1 MDVRLDGRVA
11 LITGGSLGLGRAMGR
26 VFAEAGAKV
35 ALFARRAEILEE
47 AKREILAA
55 APKAKV
61 CVVPCDVTQ
70 AKALG
75 EAYGTTVKELGP
87 VDILVNNVGTS
98 RTGAFESITDE
109 VWRED
114 FDLKL
119 FSAIRL
125 TRMAFPGM
133 KERRWGRIINVL
145 NVGAKAPS
153 AGGAPTAV
161 TRAAGMA
168 LTKVLAGE
176 GAPHNIL
183 VNSLHVGFIES
194 DQWVQRRAKEAPEK
208 SMAQYYAEKGKP
220 VPLGRFGKAEEF
232 AHMACFLASDRASYI
247 TGTSINVDG
256 GRSPVM

>member
-1 MDVRLDGRVA
+1 MGTPGCVRAFTSLWRRAAMDVRLDGHVA

-26 VFAEAGAKV
+26 VFAESGAKV
-35 ALFARRAEILEE
+35 ALVARRLDVLEE
-47 AKREILAA
+47 AKAEGLRAVR
-55 APKAKV
+55 KAKV
-61 CVVPCDVTQ
+61 AVIRLDATQ
-70 AKALG
+70 AKALT
-75 EAYGTTVKELGP
+75 EAFGTVTKELGR
-87 VDILVNNVGTS
+87 VDILVNNVGTP
-98 RTGAFESITDE
+98 RTGAFESITDA
-109 VWRED
+109 VWQED

-133 KERRWGRIINVL
+133 KEHRWGRIIHVL

-176 GAPHNIL
+176 GAPFNIL

-194 DQWVQRRAKEAPEK
+194 DQWVQRRKKEAPEK
-208 SMAQYYAEKGKP
+208 SMEQYYAEKGKP
-220 VPLGRFGKAEEF
+220 VPMGRFGKAEEF
-232 AHMACFLASDRASYI
+232 AHIACFL
-247 TGTSINVDG
+247 
-256 GRSPVM
+256 

>member
-1 MDVRLDGRVA
+1 MDVRLDGRIA

-26 VFAEAGAKV
+26 VFAEAGAGV
-35 ALFARRAEILEE
+35 ALFARRANILEE
-47 AKREILAA
+47 ARAEILAA

-61 CVVPCDVTQ
+61 VVVPCDVTQ

-75 EAYGTTVKELGP
+75 EAYGTVTSQLGA

-109 VWRED
+109 VWQED
-114 FDLKL
+114 FNLKL

-125 TRMAFPGM
+125 TRLALPGM
-133 KERRWGRIINVL
+133 KQRRWGRIINVL

-176 GAPHNIL
+176 GAPFNVL

-194 DQWVQRRAKEAPEK
+194 DQWVQRRAKDAPHQ
-208 SMAQYYAEKGKP
+208 SMEQYYAEKGKP

-232 AHMACFLASDRASYI
+232 AHMACFLASDKASYV